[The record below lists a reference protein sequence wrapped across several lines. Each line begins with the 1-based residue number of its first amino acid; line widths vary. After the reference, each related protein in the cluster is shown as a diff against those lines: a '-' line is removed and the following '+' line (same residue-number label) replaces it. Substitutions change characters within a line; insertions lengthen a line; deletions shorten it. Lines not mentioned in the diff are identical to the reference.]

1 MAVRYPA
8 VVSKL
13 NPPANDKASLLVTA
27 LLKNSSAQPVKGTLK
42 GKIENIEF
50 SQDVEL
56 AANESKDVVFDPAKF
71 DQLNFSNPKLWWP
84 AQMGAPNLYPLQMSF
99 EVGGQVSDSTR
110 STFGIREIKS
120 ELDANKGRFFTIN
133 GKKILIRGGGYTPDF
148 MLRETPDWIENHFR
162 YVLDMG
168 LNTVRLEG
176 KLSKAPS
183 FWTRHVD
190 IIRWYKRFAGV
201 RMPVVLESTANVLIA
216 GRSTFRMSYEYE
228 SVNHQRVGS
237 PQVLTRRN

>member
-1 MAVRYPA
+1 MTGGLSRAVLVLAAMMSCFARPQAGAAARSTIVDRFLAVEDPDPVQYRALRRLEARNDHFDSGARMEVWTEGDPSGFHYT
-8 VVSKL
+8 VVSEEGSEYIRNRVFRQTL
-13 NPPANDKASLLVTA
+13 DTERTMWRSGAPDRAALTPANYVFADRG
-27 LLKNSSAQPVKGTLK
+27 AQPDGLLSLSVKPRR
-42 GKIENIEF
+42 
-50 SQDVEL
+50 
-56 AANESKDVVFDPAKF
+56 KDVMLVD
-71 DQLNFSNPKLWWP
+71 
-84 AQMGAPNLYPLQMSF
+84 GAIFLSP
-99 EVGGQVSDSTR
+99 SD
-110 STFGIREIKS
+110 GD
-120 ELDANKGRFFTIN
+120 L
-133 GKKILIRGGGYTPDF
+133 
-148 MLRETPDWIENHFR
+148 
-162 YVLDMG
+162 
-168 LNTVRLEG
+168 VRLEG

>member
-1 MAVRYPA
+1 MQYRALRRLEARNDHFDSGARMEVWTEGDPSGFHYT
-8 VVSKL
+8 VVSEEGSEYIRNRVFRQTL
-13 NPPANDKASLLVTA
+13 DTERTMWRSGAPDRAALTPANYVFADRG
-27 LLKNSSAQPVKGTLK
+27 AQPDGLLSLSVKPRR
-42 GKIENIEF
+42 
-50 SQDVEL
+50 
-56 AANESKDVVFDPAKF
+56 KDVMLVD
-71 DQLNFSNPKLWWP
+71 
-84 AQMGAPNLYPLQMSF
+84 GAIFLSP
-99 EVGGQVSDSTR
+99 SD
-110 STFGIREIKS
+110 GD
-120 ELDANKGRFFTIN
+120 L
-133 GKKILIRGGGYTPDF
+133 
-148 MLRETPDWIENHFR
+148 
-162 YVLDMG
+162 
-168 LNTVRLEG
+168 VRLEG